1 MQQTWRVDGDK
12 LTFIVCRSRSDCRS
26 QDTTGVS
33 PSPLGL
39 DLEADLDGRP
49 DDSVV
54 GTGPV
59 TMVGDVNMFIS
70 VEDRDDG
77 LDDGAEDDNGQG
89 NKTSAATTWSSS
101 LSSSEPQPQPQL
113 RDTVIVAELELM
125 IAEKTQRGQGLGK
138 ATIRTFLRYVMQH
151 EEQILA
157 EFLHHQAGRG
167 DALLGVKSASSGEL
181 LEKTHAGGTG
191 TATSTS
197 TSSTVKTIDFFAVKI
212 AQVNHKSIGLF
223 EALGFTKVAPSVNYF
238 GEWELRCSRN
248 ELAKIVLHRD
258 VDSAYTE
265 VDYLGPSK

>member
-12 LTFIVCRSRSDCRS
+12 LTFIVCRNRSDYKS

-33 PSPLGL
+33 ASASASPLGL
-39 DLEADLDGRP
+39 NLEVDLDGRP

-77 LDDGAEDDNGQG
+77 LDDGAEDDHGQA
-89 NKTSAATTWSSS
+89 NPTSTSTAT
-101 LSSSEPQPQPQL
+101 QPQL
-113 RDTVIVAELELM
+113 RETVIVAELELM

-138 ATIRTFLRYVMQH
+138 ATIRAFLRYVMQH
-151 EEQILA
+151 EKQILV
-157 EFLHHQAGRG
+157 EFWHHQASRG
-167 DALLGVKSASSGEL
+167 DALLGVKSASGGQV
-181 LEKTHAGGTG
+181 LEGTHAGGTG
-191 TATSTS
+191 IGTSTSTS
-197 TSSTVKTIDFFAVKI
+197 TSSTAKTIDFFAVKI

-223 EALGFTKVAPSVNYF
+223 EALGFTKVAPTVNYF

-248 ELAKIVLHRD
+248 ELAKIVLYRD
-258 VDSAYTE
+258 ADPAYAE
-265 VDYLGPSK
+265 VEYLGPSK